1 MLNAVCFQTQVH
13 RVASHPL
20 LENFCLSL
28 LLLVSLSYSS
38 TCSHTLKL
46 QQRQYEKTGTKADA
60 QFHFKTRIKLY
71 HLVRELPAD
80 WVLQRP
86 PKELRNRS
94 HPTVYFKGLWK
105 QRCTILYGNCWVPT
119 WTTEYLW
126 KGPVSPGSTGEGNSA
141 VAQEGVDPGCTSP
154 RPHLRAD
161 YNRRRISFWRSVF
174 CGDFPVWAEIFEGGW
189 AFFSSLLPFHHV
201 NLSHCNKYK
210 NWAKNSDGVMR
221 SRPSFLHVKNMH
233 NSSTKLLVLFPLNN
247 TFHEVSDITLF
258 HGANF
263 SYVLGE
269 SSFIYPEMWL

>member
-1 MLNAVCFQTQVH
+1 MHSSILKLGLNYIILWENCLQTG
-13 RVASHPL
+13 
-20 LENFCLSL
+20 FCKDHLRNSG
-28 LLLVSLSYSS
+28 
-38 TCSHTLKL
+38 TDPTPQFTLKVCES
-46 QQRQYEKTGTKADA
+46 RDVQYCMGTA
-60 QFHFKTRIKLY
+60 
-71 HLVRELPAD
+71 ES
-80 WVLQRP
+80 RP
-86 PKELRNRS
+86 EPL
-94 HPTVYFKGLWK
+94 
-105 QRCTILYGNCWVPT
+105 I
-119 WTTEYLW
+119 EYLW